1 LRNTKRAWFT
11 DTLEDVNGVATTI
24 RKMTAAAKNAG
35 ADLTVVTSRKEISVT
50 DIPIKNFKPIGE
62 FELPEYELQKL
73 SFPPILRMLDYIQRE
88 GFTEIIISTP
98 GPIGL
103 TALAAAKMLNLQTS
117 GIYHTDF
124 PQYVRILTDDSFLES
139 VAWHY
144 MQWFYGQLDSV
155 FVNSEEYRRSW
166 IARGFAPG
174 KLKILPRGLDTTLF
188 SPEHRDPMFW
198 QKFGEHNGA
207 VHLLYVG
214 RISKEKDLDVLAE
227 AYRQLREEGLPIRLY
242 FVGDG
247 PYLQA
252 LNQALPEAVFTGYL
266 RGNELAA
273 AYASADVFVFPSTT
287 DTFGNVVIEAQAS
300 GVPVIVSDTG
310 GPQELVESNVNGVV
324 TKSHDVDDLARAIR
338 ELVKNTQKREE
349 MSRQARQAVVDRSW
363 PGAFRKFWA
372 ATEI

>member
-1 LRNTKRAWFT
+1 
-11 DTLEDVNGVATTI
+11 
-24 RKMTAAAKNAG
+24 M
-35 ADLTVVTSRKEISVT
+35 
-50 DIPIKNFKPIGE
+50 
-62 FELPEYELQKL
+62 
-73 SFPPILRMLDYIQRE
+73 LRMLDYIQRE

-124 PQYVRILTDDSFLES
+124 PQYVRILTDDTFLES
-139 VAWHY
+139 VAWGY

-166 IARGFAPG
+166 IARGFARE

-188 SPEHRDPMFW
+188 SPEHRDPRFW
-198 QKFGEHNGA
+198 QKFGEYNGV

-227 AYRQLREEGLPIRLY
+227 AYRQLRAEGLPIGLY

-247 PYLQA
+247 PYLAA

-266 RGNELAA
+266 RGKELAA

-310 GPQELVESNVNGVV
+310 GPKELVESNVNGIV
-324 TKSHDVDDLARAIR
+324 TKSHDVDDLAQAIR
-338 ELVKNTQKREE
+338 ELVKNKQKREE

>member
-1 LRNTKRAWFT
+1 
-11 DTLEDVNGVATTI
+11 
-24 RKMTAAAKNAG
+24 
-35 ADLTVVTSRKEISVT
+35 
-50 DIPIKNFKPIGE
+50 
-62 FELPEYELQKL
+62 
-73 SFPPILRMLDYIQRE
+73 MLDYIQRE
-88 GFTEIIISTP
+88 RFTEIIISTP

-124 PQYVRILTDDSFLES
+124 PQYVRILTDDSFMES

-166 IARGFAPG
+166 IARGFAPE

-188 SPEHRDPMFW
+188 SPEHRDPRFW
-198 QKFGEHNGA
+198 QKFGESNGA

-227 AYRQLREEGLPIRLY
+227 AYRQLREEGLPVRLC

-247 PYLQA
+247 PYLQT

-266 RGNELAA
+266 RGKELAA

-310 GPQELVESNVNGVV
+310 GPKELVESNVNGVV

-338 ELVKNTQKREE
+338 ELVKNKEKREE